1 MTDLRNF
8 QLIET
13 MQAHAGQVP
22 LLSLHL
28 ERARSSA
35 NALGFV
41 WPESQIV
48 NALEQA
54 LASLPAGQISR
65 VRLLVSATGAAQIQT
80 AHLPPTPTPVQLAWG
95 FDTLNPTDLWLQHKT
110 TCRPAYD
117 AAQAWLD
124 RHPEV
129 FDLLYCNTLGHV
141 CEGSRSTLYV
151 RDNCGQWL
159 TPALSCGL
167 LPGVQRTALLRQGL
181 VREAVLTVNDV
192 LEADALRVSNA
203 LRGWLDAFLLPGD
216 KAAKGT

>member
-13 MQAHAGQVP
+13 MRAHGGQVP
-22 LLSLHL
+22 LLPLHL
-28 ERARSSA
+28 ERARASA
-35 NALGFV
+35 SALGFV
-41 WPESQIV
+41 WPENQIV

-65 VRLLVSATGAAQIQT
+65 VRLLISATGATQIHT
-80 AHLPPTPTPVQLAWG
+80 APLPPTPTPVQLAWG
-95 FDTLNPTDLWLQHKT
+95 AEKLNPTDLWLQHKT
-110 TCRPAYD
+110 TCRPSYD
-117 AAQAWLD
+117 AAQAWLQA
-124 RHPEV
+124 HPEV

-151 RDNCGQWL
+151 RDNYGQWL

-167 LPGVQRTALLRQGL
+167 LPGVQRAALLRQGL

-192 LEADALRVSNA
+192 LNADALRVSNA

-216 KAAKGT
+216 KAAEDT